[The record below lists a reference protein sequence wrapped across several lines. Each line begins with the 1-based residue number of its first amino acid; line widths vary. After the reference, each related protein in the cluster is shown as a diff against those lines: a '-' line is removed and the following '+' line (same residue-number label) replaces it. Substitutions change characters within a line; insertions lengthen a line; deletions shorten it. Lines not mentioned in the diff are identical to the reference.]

1 MRFFYFCIKF
11 LIMIIGKGLIASL
24 FITEDREDV
33 IFFASGVSNSS
44 ETDTAQFQRE
54 ENLIRETI
62 SQNLN
67 KLFIYFSTCS
77 IYDSSKTNSPYVLH
91 KLKMEEIIKNGTEQY
106 LILRVSNAVGNGGN
120 PNLLI
125 NYLVRAIQKNETINV
140 HTKATRN
147 LIDAEDIKNITLELI
162 QKGIYNKI
170 INIAYPYNYTI
181 IEILEI
187 LEKFYAQKLSLNLIK
202 SGSGYGID
210 INYIETYFIDK
221 NLINKELYLENIL
234 KKYYPKE

>member
-1 MRFFYFCIKF
+1 
-11 LIMIIGKGLIASL
+11 MIIGKGLIASL
-24 FITEDREDV
+24 FSTEDRENV
-33 IFFASGVSNSS
+33 VFFASGVSNSS
-44 ETDTAQFQRE
+44 ETDISQFQRE

-62 SQNLN
+62 SQNQD

-91 KLKMEEIIKNGTEQY
+91 KLKMEEIIKNNTQNY

-120 PNLLI
+120 ANLLM
-125 NYLVRAIQKNETINV
+125 NYLVRAIQNHETINV

-147 LIDAEDIKNITLELI
+147 LIDAEDIKHLTLHLI
-162 QKGIYNKI
+162 EQKEYNKI

-187 LEKFYAQKLSLNLIK
+187 LERFYDTQLSLNLLK

-210 INYIETYFIDK
+210 ISYTEHYFKDK

-234 KKYYPKE
+234 KKYYTPQVSP